1 MNLCD
6 LTLGEQA
13 SLLTTGECSSAD
25 IVDAHLARVDRFE
38 GQLQCFAEVY
48 GEQAR
53 QLAKAADLARAAGMP
68 LPPLHGLPVGLK
80 DLCDIEG
87 RLGTCGSQ
95 IWASRIAESTSAT
108 AERLLG
114 AGMIP
119 LGKLKMVE
127 FAFGGWGTNQ
137 YQGTPWNPWDLN
149 THRIPGGSSSGTAVA
164 VAAGL
169 VPAGIGSD
177 TGGSVRIPSA
187 LNGLV
192 GLKVTYGRIS
202 LHGTGLLCWTLD
214 SIGPMARSVDDC
226 ALMLE
231 ALAGP
236 DTRDPVTIS
245 QPPLDL
251 SGALT
256 NDSLS
261 HIRIALPD
269 PAQLPEFMNPAVT
282 NAWQQAVVLLKE
294 LGASITPV
302 RLPEWFFDLSGP
314 AGIIIASE
322 CFELFRDCI
331 EDEDAPIGDATRA
344 RALTARDLKPGVYA
358 GVLRTM
364 AERRRYFANW
374 FEPFDAIVLPTV
386 AETALPL
393 SDIDEMSPLPGY
405 LTRPV
410 NYLGLCGLSLPSG
423 LHEGLPMGVQ
433 FIGKPFDERT
443 VLQIGKRFQEATG
456 FHRLRPPTTEA
467 T

>member
-1 MNLCD
+1 MDLCD

-13 SLLTTGECSSAD
+13 SLLEAGDCSSVDIVEAHLSRVEADDGHLQAFTEVYQTEARRLAQAAD
-25 IVDAHLARVDRFE
+25 IARSS
-38 GQLQCFAEVY
+38 GL
-48 GEQAR
+48 
-53 QLAKAADLARAAGMP
+53 P
-68 LPPLHGLPVGLK
+68 LPALHGLPVGLK
-80 DLCDIEG
+80 DLCDIKG
-87 RLGTCGSQ
+87 RVGTCGSQ
-95 IWASRIAESTSAT
+95 VWASRIAPATSAT
-108 AERLLG
+108 AERLLS

-137 YQGTPWNPWDLN
+137 YQGTPKNPWDLN

-187 LNGLV
+187 FTGLV

-202 LHGTGLLCWTLD
+202 LHGTGLLSWTLD
-214 SIGPMARSVDDC
+214 SIGPLARSVEDC

-236 DTRDPVTIS
+236 DTRDPVTLS

-251 SGALT
+251 P
-256 NDSLS
+256 DSLATES
-261 HIRIALPD
+261 LKHVRIALPD
-269 PAQLPEFMNPAVT
+269 ASQLPDFMNPAVIQ
-282 NAWQQAVVLLKE
+282 AWQDAAAVME
-294 LGASITPV
+294 GLGATVTPV
-302 RLPEWFFDLSGP
+302 RLPEWFFELSGP

-322 CFELFRDCI
+322 CFELMREWITDN
-331 EDEDAPIGDATRA
+331 DAPVGDATRA
-344 RALTARDLKPGVYA
+344 RAMIARDLEPGVYA

-364 AERRRYFANW
+364 AERRRFFEQW
-374 FEPFDAIVLPTV
+374 FEPFDAILLPTV

-393 SDIDEMSPLPGY
+393 ADIDEMSPLPGY
-405 LTRPV
+405 LTRPA
-410 NYLGLCGLSLPSG
+410 NYLGLCGISMPAG

-433 FIGKPFDERT
+433 FIGKPFDEKI
-443 VLQIGKRFQEATG
+443 VLQVGKQYQDATE
-456 FHRLRPPTTEA
+456 FYRLRPA
-467 T
+467 RAD